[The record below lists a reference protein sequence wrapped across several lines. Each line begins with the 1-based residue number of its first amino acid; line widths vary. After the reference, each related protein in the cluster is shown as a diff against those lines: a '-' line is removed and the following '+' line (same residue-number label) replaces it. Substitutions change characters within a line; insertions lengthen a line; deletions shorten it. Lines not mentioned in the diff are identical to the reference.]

1 MKRID
6 DIKEYLYGNRKGKAA
21 NRMERE
27 ALSDPFLYEALEG
40 LTSTP
45 GDPID
50 GLIRLERQL
59 NERARSSRKQKRVWM
74 YIAPSLAVL

>member
-6 DIKEYLYGNRKGKAA
+6 DIKEYLHGNRKGKAA

-27 ALSDPFLYEALEG
+27 ALSDPFLFEALEG

-45 GDPID
+45 GDPLD
-50 GLIRLERQL
+50 GLIRL
-59 NERARSSRKQKRVWM
+59 
-74 YIAPSLAVL
+74 

>member
-6 DIKEYLYGNRKGKAA
+6 DIKEYLHGNRKGKAA

-50 GLIRLERQL
+50 SFGTPV
-59 NERARSSRKQKRVWM
+59 KRTS
-74 YIAPSLAVL
+74 PFFL

>member
-6 DIKEYLYGNRKGKAA
+6 DIKEYLHGNRKGKAA

-27 ALSDPFLYEALEG
+27 ALSDPFLFEALEG

-45 GDPID
+45 GDPLD
-50 GLIRLERQL
+50 GLIPVHLVNKNGHGCILRPRLL
-59 NERARSSRKQKRVWM
+59 FC
-74 YIAPSLAVL
+74 

>member
-6 DIKEYLYGNRKGKAA
+6 DIKEYLHGNRKGKAA
-21 NRMERE
+21 NHMERE

-59 NERARSSRKQKRVWM
+59 NERPVLLVNRSGYGCMLRPR
-74 YIAPSLAVL
+74 

>member
-6 DIKEYLYGNRKGKAA
+6 DIKEYLHGNRKGKAA

-27 ALSDPFLYEALEG
+27 ALSDPFLFEALEG

-45 GDPID
+45 GDPLD
-50 GLIRLERQL
+50 GLIRLVNKNGHGCILQPRL
-59 NERARSSRKQKRVWM
+59 
-74 YIAPSLAVL
+74 LFC